1 CFGED
6 LVGWLG
12 RRLLG
17 DSVSCGSPFQEDWGW
32 SVPLEVGGSKFFI
45 NIGLMDE
52 PSETPTW
59 LVWVESRGSMSR
71 LFRSRNAGP
80 QNVVCQRLSD
90 ILASASEISHVQW
103 SAA

>member
-1 CFGED
+1 MDRSATFGG
-6 LVGWLG
+6 VGFLWIPVPG
-12 RRLLG
+12 RL
-17 DSVSCGSPFQEDWGW
+17 GW
-32 SVPLEVGGSKFFI
+32 SVPVEVGRSKFFI

-52 PSETPTW
+52 PSEAPTW
-59 LVWVESRGSMSR
+59 LVWVESRGLMSR

-80 QNVVCQRLSD
+80 QTVLCQRLGD